1 MLNFSLIYVNISFFT
16 SIISLIL
23 FFFIWK
29 KRHVKGSKYL
39 LIAVIAVTLY
49 NMAYA
54 LEYSATTIEGKVFWS
69 KVEYIGIGTLLPAL
83 FLFVLEYF
91 RIVKKIKIGHAILL
105 WSMPLLVMGLAWTN
119 ELHGLIWSGFGEI
132 DPVTNLM
139 VYHHG
144 SFFTFS
150 IVLQYSLGLG
160 LIFILTRQWFRFRQR
175 SFRNQIILFF
185 LAILL
190 PFIGNIIYLSRNNPI
205 PGMDWTPIFSFFS
218 IVLFYLSI
226 TLFRFLDLLPVAR
239 DLVFHLMQD
248 GIMVVDFQ
256 FRVVDWNPALPQLL
270 PNLPITHGGSAL
282 QIFRI
287 LGINNNP
294 FENIQESVNY
304 EVEITEP
311 EQCIIDIIISPL
323 HQNNHFDG
331 WLVIFDNETE
341 RRLAT
346 RALETAN
353 KTLMQK
359 LDEIE
364 KLRDQLKEQ
373 AIRDPLTGLYNRRF
387 FDEYF
392 ANELVRC
399 KRTNTPISLLMID
412 IDHFKS
418 VNDRFGHIVGDQV
431 LEMLGE
437 ILKSMFRASDVS
449 CRFGGEEFLVLLPG
463 LASDQA
469 YNRAEDLRKRFEQ
482 ATRDAEYL
490 YTQVTISVGISNYP
504 VDADNTRDL
513 FRISD
518 KALYQAKE
526 LGRNRVCCIASETKG
541 DRVEW

>member
-16 SIISLIL
+16 SIISFVL

-29 KRHVKGSKYL
+29 KKHVNGSKYF
-39 LIAVIAVTLY
+39 LITVVAVTIY

-54 LEYSATTIEGKVFWS
+54 LEYSATTTAGKVFWS

-91 RIVKKIKIGHAILL
+91 GIVKKIKVRDALL
-105 WSMPLLVMGLAWTN
+105 LMIMPSLVIVLAWTN
-119 ELHGLIWSGFGEI
+119 ELHGWVWSGFGEI

-144 SFFTFS
+144 KFYTFGV
-150 IVLQYSLGLG
+150 IFQYLMGFV
-160 LIFILTRQWFRFRQR
+160 LIFTLLQQWVRFKQR
-175 SFRNQIILFF
+175 SFRSQIEIFI

-190 PFIGNIIYLSRNNPI
+190 PFIGNIVYLSRFNPL
-205 PGMDWTPIFSFFS
+205 PGMDWTPISSFFS
-218 IVLFYLSI
+218 IVLFSFSI
-226 TLFRFLDLLPVAR
+226 TSFRFLDLLPVAR
-239 DLVFHLMQD
+239 DLVFNLIQD

-256 FRVVDWNPALPQLL
+256 FRVVDWNPALLQLL
-270 PNLPITHGGSAL
+270 PNLPIQLGGSAL
-282 QIFRI
+282 QILRI
-287 LGINNNP
+287 LGIKHNP
-294 FENIQESVNY
+294 FENNLEPINF
-304 EVEITEP
+304 EVEITKP
-311 EQCIIDIIISPL
+311 ELHIFDIIISPL

-346 RALETAN
+346 RALEKAN
-353 KTLMQK
+353 MTLLQK
-359 LDEIE
+359 NDENE
-364 KLRDQLKEQ
+364 KLQFQLQEQ

-399 KRTNTPISLLMID
+399 KRTNTPISLLMVD

-418 VNDRFGHIVGDQV
+418 VNDRFGHDVGDQV
-431 LEMLGE
+431 LVMLGE
-437 ILKSMFRASDVS
+437 ILKSKFRASDVS

-482 ATRDAEYL
+482 ATRDAEFL

-504 VDADNTRDL
+504 VDADNTREL

-526 LGRNRVCCIASETKG
+526 LGRNRVCCISK
-541 DRVEW
+541 